1 MFKITKKESLAKN
14 IKLFDVY
21 APNIAKKAKPGQF
34 VIVRSDEKGERIPL
48 TIADYD
54 RVKGTIT
61 IIFQEI
67 GRSTIDLGLFEEGQ
81 DLLDFVGPLGRPSE
95 LERFGKVVC
104 IGGGVGIAPIYPITR
119 ALYKADNYITTI
131 LGAQN
136 DKSLFWENKLR
147 EVSNEVFITTDDGS
161 YGEKGRVTDIL
172 SNIITV
178 SHVDKVVAIG
188 PLAMMEAI
196 SDLTRPKNI
205 DTIVSL
211 NPIMLDGTGMCGACR
226 VEVGNETKFACVDG
240 PEFDGHLVDWQNA
253 KQRALMFKK
262 EEEIALN
269 YACNCHGK
277 GESNHV

>member
-1 MFKITKKESLAKN
+1 MFKITKKQDLAKK

-21 APNIAKKAKPGQF
+21 APNIARKAQPGQF
-34 VIVRSDEKGERIPL
+34 VIVRSAERGERIPL

-54 RVKGTIT
+54 RVNGTIT
-61 IIFQEI
+61 IIFQEV
-67 GRSTIDLGLFEEGQ
+67 GRSTMDLGLFGEGQ
-81 DLLDFVGPLGRPSE
+81 ALLDFVGPLGRPSQ
-95 LERFGKVVC
+95 LEKFGRVIC
-104 IGGGVGIAPIYPITR
+104 IGGGVGIAPIYPIAR
-119 ALYKADNYITTI
+119 ALYAADNHIITI

-136 DKSLFWENKLR
+136 VESLFWEEKLR
-147 EVSNEVFITTDDGS
+147 EVSNEVFVTTDDGS

-172 SNIITV
+172 SNLIAVYDI
-178 SHVDKVVAIG
+178 DKVVAIG

-196 SDLTRPKNI
+196 SNLTRPKNI
-205 DTIVSL
+205 NTIVSL

-262 EEEIALN
+262 EEKIALD
-269 YACNCHGK
+269 YACNCLGK